1 MSFRYRLAPKHTFP
15 TQFHDCY
22 AVVKTV
28 LTTADK
34 YGIDSNRV
42 VVAGDSAGGNLATA
56 IALKLRDEN
65 LRLAAQ
71 VRKKV
76 LNLVP
81 KVLSHLSQ
89 SLSSLPP
96 PPSPSPSLSLT
107 ALILTQRKN
116 ERDYKWRYSRQKG
129 GARASY
135 RALTGATGDVVFL
148 HFGWNSDLTLIY
160 LLCLFLKVVW
170 EAAILGYLEI
180 NLVIFENFPKG
191 NKEIFRTNLQVLSFE
206 G

>member
-22 AVVKTV
+22 AVVKNV

-34 YGIDSNRV
+34 YGIDSRV

-89 SLSSLPP
+89 SLSPLPLLPP
-96 PPSPSPSLSLT
+96 PPRLSLS

-116 ERDYKWRYSRQKG
+116 ESDHKWRYGREKSG
-129 GARASY
+129 PRASH
-135 RALTGATGDVVFL
+135 RALAGTTGDVVFL

-160 LLCLFLKVVW
+160 LLCLFLKVVR
-170 EAAILGYLEI
+170 EAAILGCLEI

-191 NKEIFRTNLQVLSFE
+191 SKEIFPTD
-206 G
+206 

>member
-22 AVVKTV
+22 AVVKNV

-89 SLSSLPP
+89 SLSPLPP
-96 PPSPSPSLSLT
+96 LPLPSLSLS
-107 ALILTQRKN
+107 LSLTQRKNERERKKRKN

-191 NKEIFRTNLQVLSFE
+191 NKDIFRTN
-206 G
+206 

>member
-22 AVVKTV
+22 AVVKNV

-89 SLSSLPP
+89 SLSPLPP
-96 PPSPSPSLSLT
+96 PPPLSLSL
-107 ALILTQRKN
+107 LLFWHK
-116 ERDYKWRYSRQKG
+116 ERMKETTSEGIAGK
-129 GARASY
+129 RAEHE
-135 RALTGATGDVVFL
+135 RA
-148 HFGWNSDLTLIY
+148 I
-160 LLCLFLKVVW
+160 
-170 EAAILGYLEI
+170 E
-180 NLVIFENFPKG
+180 
-191 NKEIFRTNLQVLSFE
+191 R
-206 G
+206 

>member
-22 AVVKTV
+22 AVVKNV

-65 LRLAAQ
+65 LRLASQ

-81 KVLSHLSQ
+81 KVSHTY
-89 SLSSLPP
+89 
-96 PPSPSPSLSLT
+96 PSPSPPSPLPPLPLPLSLSHC
-107 ALILTQRKN
+107 
-116 ERDYKWRYSRQKG
+116 
-129 GARASY
+129 SY
-135 RALTGATGDVVFL
+135 FDT
-148 HFGWNSDLTLIY
+148 
-160 LLCLFLKVVW
+160 K
-170 EAAILGYLEI
+170 
-180 NLVIFENFPKG
+180 
-191 NKEIFRTNLQVLSFE
+191 KE
-206 G
+206 

>member
-56 IALKLRDEN
+56 IALKLREEN

-76 LNLVP
+76 SNLVP
-81 KVLSHLSQ
+81 KGSSHTYPSPPPLSLSF
-89 SLSSLPP
+89 SLSSYFDTKKECKKP
-96 PPSPSPSLSLT
+96 
-107 ALILTQRKN
+107 Q
-116 ERDYKWRYSRQKG
+116 
-129 GARASY
+129 
-135 RALTGATGDVVFL
+135 V
-148 HFGWNSDLTLIY
+148 
-160 LLCLFLKVVW
+160 KV
-170 EAAILGYLEI
+170 
-180 NLVIFENFPKG
+180 
-191 NKEIFRTNLQVLSFE
+191 
-206 G
+206 

>member
-1 MSFRYRLAPKHTFP
+1 MSFRYRLAPKYTFP

-22 AVVKTV
+22 AVVENV

-34 YGIDSNRV
+34 YGINSNRV

-71 VRKKV
+71 VSKKV
-76 LNLVP
+76 PNLVP

-89 SLSSLPP
+89 SLSPLLLSLP
-96 PPSPSPSLSLT
+96 PSLSLS

-116 ERDYKWRYSRQKG
+116 ERDHK
-129 GARASY
+129 
-135 RALTGATGDVVFL
+135 
-148 HFGWNSDLTLIY
+148 
-160 LLCLFLKVVW
+160 
-170 EAAILGYLEI
+170 
-180 NLVIFENFPKG
+180 
-191 NKEIFRTNLQVLSFE
+191 
-206 G
+206 

>member
-56 IALKLRDEN
+56 IALKLREEN

-76 LNLVP
+76 SNLFP
-81 KVLSHLSQ
+81 KGSSHTYPS
-89 SLSSLPP
+89 PP
-96 PPSPSPSLSLT
+96 PPPPLSLSV
-107 ALILTQRKN
+107 
-116 ERDYKWRYSRQKG
+116 S
-129 GARASY
+129 SY
-135 RALTGATGDVVFL
+135 FDTKKECKRPQV
-148 HFGWNSDLTLIY
+148 
-160 LLCLFLKVVW
+160 KV
-170 EAAILGYLEI
+170 
-180 NLVIFENFPKG
+180 
-191 NKEIFRTNLQVLSFE
+191 
-206 G
+206 

>member
-22 AVVKTV
+22 AVVKNV

-89 SLSSLPP
+89 SLFPLPPLPP
-96 PPSPSPSLSLT
+96 PLSLSHC
-107 ALILTQRKN
+107 
-116 ERDYKWRYSRQKG
+116 
-129 GARASY
+129 SY
-135 RALTGATGDVVFL
+135 FDT
-148 HFGWNSDLTLIY
+148 
-160 LLCLFLKVVW
+160 K
-170 EAAILGYLEI
+170 
-180 NLVIFENFPKG
+180 
-191 NKEIFRTNLQVLSFE
+191 KE
-206 G
+206 

>member
-22 AVVKTV
+22 AVVKNV

-89 SLSSLPP
+89 SLSPLPP
-96 PPSPSPSLSLT
+96 LPPPSLSLS
-107 ALILTQRKN
+107 LSFSLSLTQRKN
-116 ERDYKWRYSRQKG
+116 ERERKKRKNERDYK
-129 GARASY
+129 
-135 RALTGATGDVVFL
+135 
-148 HFGWNSDLTLIY
+148 
-160 LLCLFLKVVW
+160 
-170 EAAILGYLEI
+170 
-180 NLVIFENFPKG
+180 
-191 NKEIFRTNLQVLSFE
+191 
-206 G
+206 

>member
-42 VVAGDSAGGNLATA
+42 VVAGDGAGGNLATA

-76 LNLVP
+76 PHLVP
-81 KVLSHLSQ
+81 KVLSHLF
-89 SLSSLPP
+89 PA
-96 PPSPSPSLSLT
+96 PSLSDFDT
-107 ALILTQRKN
+107 KK
-116 ERDYKWRYSRQKG
+116 ECKRQQ
-129 GARASY
+129 
-135 RALTGATGDVVFL
+135 V
-148 HFGWNSDLTLIY
+148 
-160 LLCLFLKVVW
+160 KV
-170 EAAILGYLEI
+170 
-180 NLVIFENFPKG
+180 
-191 NKEIFRTNLQVLSFE
+191 
-206 G
+206 

>member
-22 AVVKTV
+22 AVVKNV

-89 SLSSLPP
+89 SLSPLP
-96 PPSPSPSLSLT
+96 PSLSL
-107 ALILTQRKN
+107 
-116 ERDYKWRYSRQKG
+116 S
-129 GARASY
+129 
-135 RALTGATGDVVFL
+135 
-148 HFGWNSDLTLIY
+148 
-160 LLCLFLKVVW
+160 LFLFWHK
-170 EAAILGYLEI
+170 ERMKETTSEGIAGKRAQHKRAIE
-180 NLVIFENFPKG
+180 
-191 NKEIFRTNLQVLSFE
+191 R
-206 G
+206 

>member
-56 IALKLRDEN
+56 VALKLRDEN

-76 LNLVP
+76 PNLVP

-89 SLSSLPP
+89 SLS
-96 PPSPSPSLSLT
+96 PPSPSPSPPLSLSLK
-107 ALILTQRKN
+107 LILTQRKN
-116 ERDYKWRYSRQKG
+116 ERYHMWRYNREKG
-129 GARASY
+129 VAERAIE
-135 RALTGATGDVVFL
+135 R
-148 HFGWNSDLTLIY
+148 
-160 LLCLFLKVVW
+160 
-170 EAAILGYLEI
+170 
-180 NLVIFENFPKG
+180 
-191 NKEIFRTNLQVLSFE
+191 
-206 G
+206 

>member
-1 MSFRYRLAPKHTFP
+1 MSFRYMLAPKHTFP

-22 AVVKTV
+22 AVVKNV

-42 VVAGDSAGGNLATA
+42 VVVGDSAGGNLATA

-81 KVLSHLSQ
+81 KVFSHSSQ
-89 SLSSLPP
+89 SLSPLPPLTPP
-96 PPSPSPSLSLT
+96 PPSLSLSLSLT

-160 LLCLFLKVVW
+160 LLCLFLKVVC
-170 EAAILGYLEI
+170 EAAILGYLE
-180 NLVIFENFPKG
+180 
-191 NKEIFRTNLQVLSFE
+191 
-206 G
+206 

>member
-22 AVVKTV
+22 AVVKNL

-89 SLSSLPP
+89 SLSPV
-96 PPSPSPSLSLT
+96 SLSQL
-107 ALILTQRKN
+107 LFWHK
-116 ERDYKWRYSRQKG
+116 ERMKETTSEGMAGKKADHE
-129 GARASY
+129 RAIG
-135 RALTGATGDVVFL
+135 R
-148 HFGWNSDLTLIY
+148 
-160 LLCLFLKVVW
+160 
-170 EAAILGYLEI
+170 
-180 NLVIFENFPKG
+180 
-191 NKEIFRTNLQVLSFE
+191 
-206 G
+206 

>member
-22 AVVKTV
+22 AVVKNV

-34 YGIDSNRV
+34 YGIDSRV

-89 SLSSLPP
+89 SLSPSPFSLPP
-96 PPSPSPSLSLT
+96 VSLSQL
-107 ALILTQRKN
+107 LFWHK
-116 ERDYKWRYSRQKG
+116 ERMKETTSEGMAGKKADHE
-129 GARASY
+129 RAIG
-135 RALTGATGDVVFL
+135 R
-148 HFGWNSDLTLIY
+148 
-160 LLCLFLKVVW
+160 
-170 EAAILGYLEI
+170 
-180 NLVIFENFPKG
+180 
-191 NKEIFRTNLQVLSFE
+191 
-206 G
+206 

>member
-1 MSFRYRLAPKHTFP
+1 M
-15 TQFHDCY
+15 
-22 AVVKTV
+22 

-34 YGIDSNRV
+34 YSIDSNRV

-89 SLSSLPP
+89 SLSPLPPLPP
-96 PPSPSPSLSLT
+96 PLSLSLT

-191 NKEIFRTNLQVLSFE
+191 NKEIFRTN
-206 G
+206 

>member
-22 AVVKTV
+22 AVVKNV

-34 YGIDSNRV
+34 YGINSNRV

-71 VRKKV
+71 VSKKV
-76 LNLVP
+76 PNLVP

-89 SLSSLPP
+89 SLSPLLLSLP
-96 PPSPSPSLSLT
+96 PSLSLS

-116 ERDYKWRYSRQKG
+116 ERDHKWRYSRQKG

-135 RALTGATGDVVFL
+135 RALAGATGDVVFL

-160 LLCLFLKVVW
+160 LLCLFSNVVR
-170 EAAILGYLEI
+170 EAAIYSWLFRNKLSDFWE
-180 NLVIFENFPKG
+180 LTKG
-191 NKEIFRTNLQVLSFE
+191 E
-206 G
+206 